1 MYIRKKHEPRECIIC
16 GSVFIPIRSNQTIC
30 KDPGCKRALHNIRQ
44 NEWRKQNYNTPDVS
58 EPQKLKE
65 DTIVAIGYADR
76 QIKNTL
82 SKVPKIDTTL

>member
-1 MYIRKKHEPRECIIC
+1 MYKPKKHDPKECIIC
-16 GSVFIPIRSNQTIC
+16 GSVFVPRRSNQMTC
-30 KDPGCKRALHNIRQ
+30 GSSKCKRARQNVRQ